1 MKDNRHNKFTE
12 FDPLLVSS
20 LVLAQFLGT
29 MFMRLGDGLFM
40 ATIVYAVCLTGPFL
54 AVGLYRSHSRYD
66 W

>member
-1 MKDNRHNKFTE
+1 MKDAKRHKSLR

-29 MFMRLGDGLFM
+29 MFIRLGDGIFM

-54 AVGLYRSHSRYD
+54 AIGLYRAEFQFD
-66 W
+66 